1 MRLSEAGAALNALGR
16 LLVFGLI
23 ITTQGSAQS
32 VLLRQGLLDELNSS
46 LKELAERVSPAVV
59 EVKVLGYGVDDDRQ
73 ESDDDNGRNLVKQ
86 RLSGAGVIL
95 DSNGYRYERPS
106 G

>member
-32 VLLRQGLLDELNSS
+32 VLLRQGLLDESKRS
-46 LKELAERVSPAVV
+46 LKELAERVSPAGG

-73 ESDDDNGRNLVKQ
+73 ESGDDNRRNLVKQ
-86 RLSGAGVIL
+86 RTSGAGVIL
-95 DSNGYRYERPS
+95 DSK
-106 G
+106 